1 MTPKGTVLLVEDNT
15 ELNNNNSRS
24 LKLLGY
30 DVFAAL
36 TLSAAR
42 ACLHRVEPDIILLDV
57 LLPDGDGIDFC
68 AEIRG
73 ATGAH
78 ILFLTSRTEHG
89 DILRG
94 LAVGGDD
101 YITKPFSS
109 EELFARVEAAM
120 RRRNMGP
127 GGKNEARPMKR
138 AEAEKLHAFAVRY
151 DLTEKEHEAL
161 SFILRKLSIKEM
173 AESMG
178 VSDSGVEKHIARIFG
193 KTGVNRQRHLRQRY
207 AAWVA

>member
-1 MTPKGTVLLVEDNT
+1 MELKGTVLLVEDNA
-15 ELNNNNSRS
+15 ELNNNNTRS

-30 DVFAAL
+30 EVFAAL

-57 LLPDGDGIDFC
+57 VLPDGDGIDFC

-78 ILFLTSRTEHG
+78 ILFLTSRTERE

-120 RRRNMGP
+120 RRRNMNLD
-127 GGKNEARPMKR
+127 GKNEARTMKR
-138 AEAEKLHAFAVRY
+138 AEAEKLHAFAARY
-151 DLTEKEHEAL
+151 DLTEKEREAL
-161 SFILRKLSIKEM
+161 FLILRDLSMNEM

-178 VSDSGVEKHIARIFG
+178 ISGKGVEKHIAGIFE
-193 KTGVNRQRHLRQRY
+193 KTGVNRQRHLRQQY
-207 AAWVA
+207 AAWEA